1 MNKIVTTEAIKRYA
15 AVSKD
20 TAGIH
25 IDKEAA
31 EKAGYNR
38 PIAHG
43 MYIMGLAQSL
53 YLADHPTKMIAEYK
67 MKFQKSLLVDSFA
80 IFDFKSS
87 DCNIEVTVTADT
99 GDIIASGSFSVK
111 ELKQ

>member
-31 EKAGYNR
+31 EKAGYDR

-53 YLADHPTKMIAEYK
+53 YLADHPKQWITKYD
-67 MKFQKSLLVDSFA
+67 MKFQKPLLVDTVA

-87 DCNIEVTVTADT
+87 DCNIEVNVTTDT
-99 GDIIASGSFSVK
+99 GEVIALGFFSVT
-111 ELKQ
+111 ELE